1 MALTESEESKLRTI
15 ISAFEN
21 GQQID
26 DLAIASAAVQ
36 DKEIEV
42 FTQRYTYTKSE
53 SREILEEQALLK
65 QGAHIMYEASVCG
78 VYLEE
83 NSVIGLRVITSHGI
97 VEYGAKIVLDCTA
110 EAYVAAMAG

>member
-42 FTQRYTYTKSE
+42 FDKVT
-53 SREILEEQALLK
+53 
-65 QGAHIMYEASVCG
+65 GASG
-78 VYLEE
+78 R
-83 NSVIGLRVITSHGI
+83 IGLRDAV
-97 VEYGAKIVLDCTA
+97 
-110 EAYVAAMAG
+110 